1 MANKLLT
8 ANQKTVNFKMYK
20 HGKQW
25 VFTSATALAL
35 ALAGTTVTAHAD
47 TTAATTTTGG
57 QGQSAQVTQPAT
69 QNQAGAGA
77 ADTITTYPHKDVI
90 DNAVKGAQGTEG
102 LEIIKDNDQTIKAD
116 NQADAAQQI
125 EKDYNSQVQDI
136 KDAQTRV
143 EKGRHQQ
150 SNYQT
155 YNNMHGDTSSLDQAV
170 QDAKGIPG
178 LNVVKDADNKSS
190 FSSDDDDALAKWG
203 TVTQKEYQSE
213 VDAINKA
220 VDTQKRN
227 EAVYEEEMQKWR
239 TSNPN
244 NEQALTTEDVKQH
257 LSLGREPGASLN
269 IISTNGTEDESFFWP
284 YGWIQQGVNEHSYGT
299 NTDDFEKMKQAAK
312 MDSQSVKTIVF
323 PANASGNVT
332 VEYSGLANSNYVDS
346 NGNKVNISKIRITYT
361 VASSNLK
368 HGIIIFSDPTDG
380 FGELNTDNI
389 TLSNF
394 SFYDSEGNKINLE
407 NGTAYL
413 AVTSLNHHSQGLI
426 ETVTGGPGTTAF
438 ALAGSSVTLH
448 DGNSLYADHNNED
461 LAHGGD
467 WDLAA
472 HGGQSWDNKGAYE
485 YYGSGL
491 LSLSGSDF
499 TVSFSTQSTNGNSVV
514 QEPGNGPW
522 FTFTTLI
529 PETPTPKLKT
539 TEVHYHYNT
548 AIVTPPTQPTHET
561 VHYHYDAYNYTPNA
575 QKHFVDHGQ
584 ISDNKVYADGSAITA
599 QIDSTL
605 PDAANFPDGLKSVV
619 LDEDYSNY
627 AKYVTSGDVS
637 KVKITDLS
645 NNSDVT
651 NDFTITDDGQGH
663 MTITLKDPSKAKGQT
678 IRVTPSWTINKDV
691 ADQTA
696 LKNVAMLVVNGV
708 KGDPATATVTTY
720 NAKPHKD
727 VELGDNVQGDTPN
740 SIAGQTVPAGT
751 VVTFPLS
758 SNDLPANR
766 EQDVVTVVWSDI
778 LDDNLD
784 YQSYKAYLPDAN
796 GQLIDVT
803 DHVKLD
809 QNGKNLKFT
818 WDDYLIQL
826 ANENKASA
834 FKKPVI
840 DLVAK
845 VNGNSIVATNKFDE
859 AMTFKDLTGN
869 QTNVD
874 VTSNEVSVKTPDAP
888 KPQKEDLN
896 DQGQNIDGQEVT
908 AGQHITYQL
917 DWNFIND
924 KGITA
929 SSGDIAKGF
938 FFADPIDSNAL
949 EAGDLSK
956 AQVIDENGNKVS
968 GVSIKLYNSLSEA
981 PELFQQ
987 EVKENGLTDKFSHGP
1002 FFLASADDP
1011 QDFFTKY
1018 VSAGKRLKVDIP
1030 TVVKDGYNGTF
1041 SNTAW
1046 QFEFGKATP
1055 TNTVTNTVKPSPKPA
1070 PTPVST
1076 PRPASPAPAAPAA
1089 PQAALPQTGNNN
1101 NTAVIGLAIAG
1112 LAASMALAGLG
1123 LRKKN

>member
-1 MANKLLT
+1 MILSS
-8 ANQKTVNFKMYK
+8 
-20 HGKQW
+20 
-25 VFTSATALAL
+25 VFLS
-35 ALAGTTVTAHAD
+35 
-47 TTAATTTTGG
+47 
-57 QGQSAQVTQPAT
+57 PKK
-69 QNQAGAGA
+69 
-77 ADTITTYPHKDVI
+77 TIT
-90 DNAVKGAQGTEG
+90 
-102 LEIIKDNDQTIKAD
+102 
-116 NQADAAQQI
+116 
-125 EKDYNSQVQDI
+125 
-136 KDAQTRV
+136 
-143 EKGRHQQ
+143 
-150 SNYQT
+150 
-155 YNNMHGDTSSLDQAV
+155 
-170 QDAKGIPG
+170 
-178 LNVVKDADNKSS
+178 
-190 FSSDDDDALAKWG
+190 
-203 TVTQKEYQSE
+203 
-213 VDAINKA
+213 
-220 VDTQKRN
+220 TQKRN
-227 EAVYEEEMQKWR
+227 NQKYDQSLVEYQR
-239 TSNPN
+239 EVERAAQLSNSHPIN
-244 NEQALTTEDVKQH
+244 VHE
-257 LSLGREPGASLN
+257 
-269 IISTNGTEDESFFWP
+269 ITNGLRLNDENGIHGQIEYLSP
-284 YGWIQQGVNEHSYGT
+284 NAGL
-299 NTDDFEKMKQAAK
+299 
-312 MDSQSVKTIVF
+312 
-323 PANASGNVT
+323 ASG
-332 VEYSGLANSNYVDS
+332 
-346 NGNKVNISKIRITYT
+346 
-361 VASSNLK
+361 
-368 HGIIIFSDPTDG
+368 SDYA
-380 FGELNTDNI
+380 F
-389 TLSNF
+389 
-394 SFYDSEGNKINLE
+394 
-407 NGTAYL
+407 
-413 AVTSLNHHSQGLI
+413 QGLPPAPNA
-426 ETVTGGPGTTAF
+426 V
-438 ALAGSSVTLH
+438 S
-448 DGNSLYADHNNED
+448 
-461 LAHGGD
+461 
-467 WDLAA
+467 
-472 HGGQSWDNKGAYE
+472 KGAYYNSNVPGDFIRVTYTGFGADDTYTDPSGQVHHINKLTVTFSNLQTLGNGKASFIVALGAGGE
-485 YYGSGL
+485 GRIWNGVDSLNVVSYYQTINFYDDKGKPIEFAPGTAWLPVGSLSHWKDGHTEKIKVINGGKIFALVGGNATVHPDSGDLYQDEVSGVNPDGTDTVNVLGTDGGCGVIELSNGITVNPHITTGSGQNSEWNYFVDNST
-491 LSLSGSDF
+491 SLIGDK
-499 TVSFSTQSTNGNSVV
+499 TLVPPIRELTST
-514 QEPGNGPW
+514 
-522 FTFTTLI
+522 
-529 PETPTPKLKT
+529 
-539 TEVHYHYNT
+539 HYHYNT

-766 EQDVVTVVWSDI
+766 EQDVVTVVWSDT

-796 GQLIDVT
+796 GQLTDVT

-929 SSGDIAKGF
+929 STGDIAKGF

-949 EAGDLSK
+949 EAGDLST

-1002 FFLASADDP
+1002 FFLASADNP

-1018 VSAGKRLKVDIP
+1018 VSAGKSLKVDIP

-1112 LAASMALAGLG
+1112 LAASMSLAGLG